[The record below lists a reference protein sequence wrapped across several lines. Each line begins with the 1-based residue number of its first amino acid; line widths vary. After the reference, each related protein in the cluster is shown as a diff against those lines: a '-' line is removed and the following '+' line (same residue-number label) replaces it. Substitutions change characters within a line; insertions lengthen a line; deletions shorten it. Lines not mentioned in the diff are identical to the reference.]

1 MAAVLPFMG
10 VLVTA
15 GAGYLLVKR
24 YNTVMVLLFSGIAM
38 LLLAKAGGLA
48 TFLPKNVA
56 PAGFILFDLFALMQ
70 DISAR
75 QLTGV
80 GFIIMTA
87 GGFATYMDTIGAA
100 DALVR
105 LTSHPLKYV
114 KSPYLVLALGY
125 ILGQMLA
132 MVVPSAAGLAMLL
145 LVLLHPILISV
156 GLSPAASGAV
166 IATTVGLP
174 MGPATGTAIL
184 AAKTAGLEPV
194 VYFVQYQLP
203 LALPAIAAA
212 AVTHFFVQRYFDK
225 KNIDVYDAAQQA
237 KKTEVKD
244 APAFYALFPLAPIVL
259 LIALSPMVIQ
269 GFKLDTVSAL
279 LFVWFIAVLTEMIRW
294 RNAKKVMSDAMSFF
308 KSMGSV
314 FTSIVVLIIA
324 AEMFAAGLRATGLI
338 TALIDSA
345 KGAGFGLGLMSI
357 VLTLIVGVITF
368 LTGSGVGAF
377 SSFAS
382 LAPEVAKGMGGSVTL
397 LVNPMQFAGGL
408 FRAFSPVAGVVI
420 AVSGAVGITPMALVR
435 RTFPPMAVAIVVMT
449 VCNFIFG
456 N

>member
-1 MAAVLPFMG
+1 MAAVLPLMG
-10 VLVTA
+10 ILVTV

-24 YNTVMVLLFSGIAM
+24 YNTVMVLLFAGIIM
-38 LLLAKAGGLA
+38 LLLAMAGGLT

-56 PAGFILFDLFALMQ
+56 PSGFILFDLFKLMQ
-70 DISAR
+70 SISAR

-100 DALVR
+100 DSLVR
-105 LTSHPLKYV
+105 LASHPLKYV
-114 KSPYLVLALGY
+114 KSPYIVLALAY
-125 ILGQMLA
+125 ILGQILV

-156 GLSPAASGAV
+156 GVSPAASGAV
-166 IATTVGLP
+166 IATTAGLP

-184 AAKTAGLEPV
+184 AAKTADLEPV

-203 LALPAIAAA
+203 LAIPAIAAA
-212 AVTHFFVQRYFDK
+212 AITHYFVQRYFDK
-225 KNIDVYDAAQQA
+225 KNIDVYDTPQDA
-237 KKTEVKD
+237 KKKD
-244 APAFYALFPLAPIVL
+244 AKEAPALYALFPIAPIVL
-259 LIALSPMVIQ
+259 LIALSPMVIK
-269 GFKLDTVSAL
+269 GYKLDTVTAL
-279 LFVWFIAVLTEMIRW
+279 MFVWLIAVLVELIRW
-294 RNAKKVMSDAMSFF
+294 RNPKKVLSDAMSFF

-338 TALIDSA
+338 TVLINSA
-345 KGAGFGLGLMSI
+345 QGAGFGLGLMSI
-357 VLTLIVGVITF
+357 VLTLIVGIITF

-377 SSFAS
+377 SSFAA

-397 LVNPMQFAGGL
+397 LINPMQFAGGL

-435 RTFPPMAVAIVVMT
+435 RTFPPMIVATIVMI

-456 N
+456 G